1 MRQFE
6 VRVKTGSSKGPL
18 VEEEAGGNLT
28 VYLRERPHQ
37 GNANKALVQVIAK
50 FYDIPRSRIEILR
63 GLTSNRKTIRVK

>member
-28 VYLRERPHQ
+28 IFLRERPH
-37 GNANKALVQVIAK
+37 
-50 FYDIPRSRIEILR
+50 
-63 GLTSNRKTIRVK
+63 